1 MSRTTSTAPC
11 NDRVEGEDR
20 HTHGYT
26 CDCARPHTHKRIRVR
41 AYTGR
46 YVRAHTHTSA
56 HAHACRREHTAHTR
70 ALITLHPGSDPGPF
84 AARRPGSFQG
94 QTAEA
99 LIAKTATVRQQKTK
113 KKTLQ
118 LSFAVC
124 LHEQTKDRKRRT
136 STMEAIVVHVTPS
149 QPCGFTPK

>member
-46 YVRAHTHTSA
+46 YVRAHTHTS
-56 HAHACRREHTAHTR
+56 AHACRREHTAHTR